1 MFKMKNYA
9 SEADGRIDF
18 YKQLGY
24 QGNPNEIDCNVDY
37 STNTDG
43 VIRGV
48 LFEHKPIINSSSTP
62 LNKVLGQAI
71 KYLSKKRINAIDV
84 PDTILLISQNDEVA
98 YHFRSE
104 NYFDEIHRFY
114 TTSASND
121 NDLSL
126 DITGVEQI
134 HYGRDGYDRIKEL
147 ISTSDYLK
155 VDVDINNVISLARR
169 YYLSNKNNQKND
181 FLSEIRKP
189 EFFRYINPYVKEFED
204 NSEFGYIMDKLN
216 DDMLQ
221 QEIGAYY
228 TPVEYS
234 EKSLELVREA
244 INNRPKDND
253 YVIIDRCAGTGN
265 LEQKMTDEELSHCI
279 LNTYEYFEWLELR
292 RQYADKVRYLVPNN
306 DSSYV
311 KGEGIIKDGDALSEE
326 FYKDQTVR
334 DIINNKNVT
343 VIVFENPPYFSGNRN
358 QSAIVINTASGENGK
373 KRSTKSQE
381 QSWVNNRMK
390 EIGYSVD
397 AVANV
402 VRQFIWS
409 AYTDYLRQD
418 GDSLIVYSP
427 ISYFQW
433 YRIQDKTPHLKYIKG
448 YGFNRKHFHA
458 SQALVSCV
466 RWDYDSDFDNIKTE
480 RKEFPLDL
488 FEINKFNQLENVVN
502 METITIKKTYSS
514 PNYYFKNKDDSN
526 AFACMV
532 NNGMAPKTGLGC
544 LYSIIEKTNRCNEI
558 YINEANYYSLLPV
571 YIAQLTFDRTKWYN
585 NDNTVRSADLKDKY
599 LESEELL
606 RRSFIFTC
614 LYRNNHIISGLNNA
628 NRLINNQLC
637 FDSNTL
643 ASRKLK
649 SIEAYLDDRDK
660 KVLGIWD
667 KVLRYAKECYDH
679 YKANYKYGVYQIM
692 KELDTYE
699 EIQKGTS
706 TEKKYDN
713 PNLHN
718 NLIQLNK
725 EVKKYYDELIE
736 PLLFKYE
743 LIK

>member
-1 MFKMKNYA
+1 MKNYA

-24 QGNPNEIDCNVDY
+24 QGNPNEEYCNVDY

-43 VIRGV
+43 VICGV

-62 LNKVLGQAI
+62 LNRVLGQAI

-84 PDTILLISQNDEVA
+84 PDTIILISQNDEVA

-104 NYFDEIHRFY
+104 NYFDEIHKFY
-114 TTSASND
+114 MTSASND

-126 DITGVEQI
+126 DISGVEEI
-134 HYGRDGYDRIKEL
+134 HYGRDGFDRIKEL
-147 ISTSDYLK
+147 IKTSDYLK

-169 YYLSNKNNQKND
+169 YYSNNKNNQKND

-189 EFFRYINPYVKEFED
+189 KFFKYINPYTKEFEN

-228 TPVEYS
+228 TPIEYS

-244 INNRPKDND
+244 INNRPQGND

-265 LEQKMTDEELSHCI
+265 LEEKMTDDELSHCI

-292 RQYADKVRYLVPNN
+292 RQYADRVRYIIPL
-306 DSSYV
+306 DDTSYV
-311 KGEGIIKDGDALSEE
+311 RGEGIIKDGDALSES
-326 FYKDQTVR
+326 FYKDETIRAIVN
-334 DIINNKNVT
+334 DKKTT

-358 QSAIVINTASGENGK
+358 QAALVINTASGENGK

-381 QSWVNNRMK
+381 QSWVNVRMRDV
-390 EIGYSVD
+390 GYSVD
-397 AVANV
+397 EVANT

-409 AYTDYLRQD
+409 AYTDYMRQN

-433 YRIQDKTPHLKYIKG
+433 YKIQDKTPHLKFIKG
-448 YGFNRKHFHA
+448 FGFNREHFHA
-458 SQALVSCV
+458 SKALVSCIK
-466 RWDYDSDFDNIKTE
+466 WDYDSDYDNNKNE
-480 RKEFPLDL
+480 RKEFPLEL
-488 FEINKFNQLENVVN
+488 FEINKFHQLETVVN
-502 METITIKKTYSS
+502 MENIIIKKTYSN
-514 PNYYFKNKDDSN
+514 PNYYFKNKNSEN
-526 AFACMV
+526 AFACLT

-544 LYSIIEKTNRCNEI
+544 LYSIIEKTGRNDEI
-558 YINEANYYSLLPV
+558 YLNEDNYYSLLPV
-571 YIAQLTFDRTKWYN
+571 YIAQLTFDRNKWYN

-614 LYRNNHIISGLNNA
+614 LYRNNHMITGLDVDG
-628 NRLINNQLC
+628 RLVINQLC
-637 FDSNTL
+637 FDINTI
-643 ASRKLK
+643 ASRRLKAIDTCLDERDRKL
-649 SIEAYLDDRDK
+649 INIWY
-660 KVLGIWD
+660 KVLN
-667 KVLRYAKECYDH
+667 YAKLSH
-679 YKANYKYGVYQIM
+679 GNYKANYKYGVFQIM
-692 KELDTYE
+692 RELDTYT

-706 TEKKYDN
+706 VEKKYDN

-718 NLIQLNK
+718 NLTELNK
-725 EVKKYYDELIE
+725 EVKRYYEELIE